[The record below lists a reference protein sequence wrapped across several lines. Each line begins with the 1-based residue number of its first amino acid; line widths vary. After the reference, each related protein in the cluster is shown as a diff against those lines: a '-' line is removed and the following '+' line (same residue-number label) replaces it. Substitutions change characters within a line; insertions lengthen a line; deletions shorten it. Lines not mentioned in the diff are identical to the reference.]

1 MPDIDEQL
9 KSATQILTA
18 SGVKAARREAAS
30 LLVLALQK
38 DRTFLVAHSDYEL
51 SDEEENRFRAFV
63 QRRAR
68 REPFQYIAGERE
80 FYGLE
85 FSVTPAVLIP
95 RPETE
100 LLVEAA
106 IEILRSKN
114 EPRFC
119 EIGVGSGCISVSIL
133 NEIKAARAVAFDV
146 SEKALRIAAANAER
160 HRVADR
166 LKLEISN
173 VFENLKGEK
182 FDLIVSNP
190 PYISAEEF
198 RDLQT
203 EVRDFEPALALTDG
217 ENGLTIV
224 KKIIKDAPKFL
235 KSNSFLLLEIGYGQA
250 EIVREMFAP
259 RFWKSVEILP
269 DLQGIPRTVRA
280 KCF

>member
-1 MPDIDEQL
+1 MPDINEQL
-9 KSATQILTA
+9 KSATEILAA
-18 SGVKAARREAAS
+18 SGVADARREAAS

-38 DRTFLVAHSDYEL
+38 DRTFLAAHSDYEL
-51 SDEEENRFRAFV
+51 SNAEENRFRAFV

-80 FYGLE
+80 FFGLD
-85 FSVTPAVLIP
+85 FTVTKDVLIP

-106 IEILRSKN
+106 IEILRAQA

-119 EIGVGSGCISVSIL
+119 EVGVGSGCISVSIL
-133 NEIKAARAVAFDV
+133 NEIKEARAVGFDL
-146 SEKALRIAAANAER
+146 SERALTVAAANAER
-160 HRVADR
+160 HAVADR

-173 VFENLKGEK
+173 VFEFLRDER

-190 PYISAEEF
+190 PYISAENF
-198 RDLQT
+198 KDLQR
-203 EVRDFEPALALTDG
+203 EVRDYEPALALTDG
-217 ENGLTIV
+217 ENGLTIIE
-224 KKIIKDAPKFL
+224 KIIAGAPKFL
-235 KSNSFLLLEIGYGQA
+235 KSNSFLLLEIGFGQA

-259 RFWKSVEILP
+259 RDWKSIEILP
-269 DLQGIPRTVRA
+269 DLQSIPRTVRA